1 MRRIDRDCEGASAVE
16 FALVFPVLA
25 ALILGGI
32 EFGLV
37 IYSQNAMQSITRDA
51 ARKLAVNFY
60 DLNTARSEIRDQLP
74 GWIKNKSRVLIRNS
88 SPNDPQ
94 NNVITVD
101 VNVPARD
108 AGILNLYT
116 KMMGDWTISASVAMK
131 QEDRV

>member
-1 MRRIDRDCEGASAVE
+1 ME